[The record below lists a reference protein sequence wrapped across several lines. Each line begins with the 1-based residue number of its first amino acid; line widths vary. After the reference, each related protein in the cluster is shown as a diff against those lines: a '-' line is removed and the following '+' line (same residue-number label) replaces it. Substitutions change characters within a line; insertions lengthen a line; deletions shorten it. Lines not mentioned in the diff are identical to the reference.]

1 MKTAK
6 SLESAIKNGAFMVF
20 HDDWNGIKGLAP
32 EAVGKAIY
40 LAISDSWNDRVED
53 EIGNGFLCVP
63 VNRIAEVAKTENGET
78 VAAYTAL
85 IKSNIAA
92 RTTYIKGNKLLSQ
105 AIKDSSLATAGGEV
119 ISRGE

>member
-6 SLESAIKNGAFMVF
+6 SIDSAIKNGAFMVF
-20 HDDWNGIKGLAP
+20 HDDWNGIKGLSP
-32 EAVGKAIY
+32 EAVGKALYI
-40 LAISDSWNDRVED
+40 AVADSWSDKTQE

-63 VNRIAEVAKTENGET
+63 VNRIAELVKTENSET

-92 RTTYIKGNKLLSQ
+92 RTTYIKGNPHLSA
-105 AIKDSSLATAGGEV
+105 AIKNLHLAEA
-119 ISRGE
+119 

>member
-6 SLESAIKNGAFMVF
+6 SIDSAIKNGAFMVF
-20 HDDWNGIKGLAP
+20 HDDWNGIKGLSP
-32 EAVGKAIY
+32 EAVGKALYI
-40 LAISDSWNDRVED
+40 AVMDSWSDKTQEKL
-53 EIGNGFLCVP
+53 GNGFLCVP

-92 RTTYIKGNKLLSQ
+92 RTTYIKGNKHLSQ

-119 ISRGE
+119 VSRGE